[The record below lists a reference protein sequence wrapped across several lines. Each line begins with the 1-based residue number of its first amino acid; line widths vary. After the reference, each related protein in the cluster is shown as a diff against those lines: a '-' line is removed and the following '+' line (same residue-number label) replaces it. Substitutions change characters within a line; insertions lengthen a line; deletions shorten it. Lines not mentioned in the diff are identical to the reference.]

1 MKGFGLYLLILV
13 CLLAG
18 VSYVVAENRVDLL
31 LGCVQL
37 L

>member
-18 VSYVVAENRVDLL
+18 VSYVVSQTQKTESISYSDV
-31 LGCVQL
+31 
-37 L
+37 